1 MTSPKTPYPALFK
14 PFNLKGL
21 VLKNRIMSTGHEP
34 AYAVNGRPELDYQRY
49 HEEKAKGG
57 IALTIFGGSANIAAD
72 SHPTF
77 GQLYV
82 GDDGIIPYFQ
92 DFAERIHRHG
102 TALFCQLTHMG
113 RRTTWNAG
121 PWLVPVSPSPIR
133 EHAHRSFPKTIE
145 RSDISRIVQN
155 FADAAGRCDEGGLD
169 GCELLSYGH
178 LIGQFLSPLVNQR
191 TDSYGGNLENRAR
204 FGLEVL
210 EALRERTSQ
219 KFVVGLRMSVD
230 ERVEGGYGEDEGI
243 RLAAMF
249 ANSGLVDYLTINVGQ
264 ISTYA
269 GSAASVPGM
278 AYPSAVYLETAGRVR
293 RAVTVPVFHAC
304 KIADLPTAEFA
315 IKSGHLDM
323 VGMVRAHLA
332 DPYIVAKLQRG
343 EEERIRPCV
352 GAGYCIDR
360 IYQGHRGLCIHNP
373 ATGRELTMPHVI
385 ARSAH
390 PDKKIVVVGAGPA
403 GLEAARVCAERG
415 HRVTLFEAASEL
427 GGQVCVAA
435 RASWR
440 KNLIGVVDWRVSEIT
455 HLSVDVRQNTY
466 AEVGD
471 ILSESPDVVIIATGG
486 VPNTGHVPGGELA
499 ISTWDVLSGNVPVGE
514 EVLVY
519 DNHGQHQAASAAEY
533 LAARG
538 ANVELLTPDRAV
550 MHELGNS
557 NFAVHLRNL
566 YEAGVS
572 FTPDHRLSEVSAS
585 DNRLVA
591 HLTNEYTDRSSER
604 VVDQVVIE
612 HGTLPMDELY
622 FDLQSDSTNLGE
634 FDIDAVAA
642 GLPALVERNP
652 QGRFALL
659 RVGDAVASRNIHAAI
674 FDSLRLCKDL

>member
-1 MTSPKTPYPALFK
+1 
-14 PFNLKGL
+14 
-21 VLKNRIMSTGHEP
+21 
-34 AYAVNGRPELDYQRY
+34 
-49 HEEKAKGG
+49 
-57 IALTIFGGSANIAAD
+57 
-72 SHPTF
+72 
-77 GQLYV
+77 
-82 GDDGIIPYFQ
+82 
-92 DFAERIHRHG
+92 
-102 TALFCQLTHMG
+102 
-113 RRTTWNAG
+113 
-121 PWLVPVSPSPIR
+121 
-133 EHAHRSFPKTIE
+133 
-145 RSDISRIVQN
+145 
-155 FADAAGRCDEGGLD
+155 
-169 GCELLSYGH
+169 
-178 LIGQFLSPLVNQR
+178 
-191 TDSYGGNLENRAR
+191 
-204 FGLEVL
+204 
-210 EALRERTSQ
+210 
-219 KFVVGLRMSVD
+219 
-230 ERVEGGYGEDEGI
+230 
-243 RLAAMF
+243 LAAMF